1 MAAPT
6 ERQHLVYTAPQL
18 FDLVADVERYPE
30 FLPWV
35 IEARIRY
42 RTDSAMLVD
51 MTIRAGRL
59 QKQFSTAGPFRHPYR
74 PAN

>member
-1 MAAPT
+1 MGAHT
-6 ERQHLVYTAPQL
+6 ERRHLIYTAPQL

-30 FLPWV
+30 FLSWV

-51 MTIRAGRL
+51 MTIRAG
-59 QKQFSTAGPFRHPYR
+59 
-74 PAN
+74 